1 VRNPLIGI
9 TTRRLPASALGAV
22 PAGVVDV
29 PIEGVFVDYAES
41 VSGAGGIPV
50 IIPRLLDVA
59 ALVDRLDGLVLSGG
73 EDVHPSRYR
82 AEPGPNA
89 TQHDPGRDAFEMAL
103 IHASV
108 ERSLPILGICRG
120 VQILNV
126 ALGGTLV
133 PHLEIRD
140 GFDHSTTDEPRGA
153 RRHGIV
159 IESGCMLAG
168 ALHDEIS
175 EDNRARVN
183 SFHHQAIDAPG
194 TGLTIVARADDG
206 TIEAVEDA
214 GRGILGV
221 QWHPEMHDGVD
232 PLFTWFIQFAA
243 SHSADQRG
251 TA

>member
-1 VRNPLIGI
+1 MRNPLIGI

-50 IIPRLLDVA
+50 TIPRSIDAA
-59 ALVDRLDGLVLSGG
+59 ALVDRLDGLLLSGG
-73 EDVHPSRYR
+73 EDVHPSRYG

-89 TQHDPGRDAFEMAL
+89 TQHDPGRDAFEIAL
-103 IHASV
+103 IHAALDM
-108 ERSLPILGICRG
+108 SLPILAICRG

-133 PHLEIRD
+133 PHLGIRD
-140 GFDHSTTDEPRGA
+140 GFDHSTTDEPRGT

-159 IESGCMLAG
+159 IEPGCLLAS
-168 ALHDEIS
+168 ALGNEIS
-175 EDNRARVN
+175 QDNRARVN

-194 TGLTIVARADDG
+194 TGLTTVARADDG

-221 QWHPEMHDGVD
+221 QWHPEMHDGID

-243 SHSADQRG
+243 EHSADRRG
-251 TA
+251 TP

>member
-1 VRNPLIGI
+1 MNPLIGI
-9 TTRRLPASALGAV
+9 TSRRLPASVLGAV

-29 PIEGVFVDYAES
+29 PIEGVFADYAES

-50 IIPRLLDVA
+50 IIPRLLDAA
-59 ALVDRLDGLVLSGG
+59 ALVDRLDGLLLSGG
-73 EDVHPSRYR
+73 EDVHPSRYG
-82 AEPGPNA
+82 AEPGPRA
-89 TQHDPGRDAFEMAL
+89 TQHDQGRDAFEIGL

-108 ERSLPILGICRG
+108 ERGLPILGICRG

-133 PHLEIRD
+133 PHLDIRD
-140 GFDHSTTDEPRGA
+140 GFDHSTTEEHRGT

-159 IESGCMLAG
+159 IESGCMLAA
-168 ALHDEIS
+168 ALRNEIS
-175 EDNRARVN
+175 EENRTRVN
-183 SFHHQAIDAPG
+183 SFHHQAINVPG
-194 TGLTIVARADDG
+194 SGLTIVARADDG

-232 PLFTWFIQFAA
+232 PLLTWFIQFVANR
-243 SHSADQRG
+243 SADQRS
-251 TA
+251 TAC

>member
-1 VRNPLIGI
+1 MRSPLIGI
-9 TTRRLPASALGAV
+9 TTRRLPASALGDV

-29 PIEGVFVDYAES
+29 PMEGVFVDYAES

-50 IIPRLLDVA
+50 IIPRSADAA
-59 ALVDRLDGLVLSGG
+59 ALVDRLDGLLLSGG
-73 EDVHPSRYR
+73 EDVQPSRYG
-82 AEPGPNA
+82 AETGPIA
-89 TQHDPGRDAFEMAL
+89 TQHDPGRDEFEIAL
-103 IHASV
+103 IHAAL
-108 ERSLPILGICRG
+108 ERRLPILGICRG

-133 PHLEIRD
+133 QHLEIRD
-140 GFDHSTTDEPRGA
+140 GFDHSMTDEPRGT

-159 IESGCMLAG
+159 IESGSMLAA
-168 ALHDEIS
+168 ALHGEIS

-194 TGLTIVARADDG
+194 AGHTTVARADDG

-221 QWHPEMHDGVD
+221 QWHPEMHDGLD

-243 SHSADQRG
+243 EQSADRKG